1 MSKILV
7 TGGAGF
13 IGSHLVDKLVELGH
27 RVLVVDN
34 LVNGK
39 RENINP
45 KAEFHQVDICDF
57 ETMRLYF
64 KDIDFVFHLA
74 ALPRVPLSI
83 EDPIGT
89 SKVNI
94 SGTINVFEAAKQ
106 SKVKRVINTSS
117 SSVYGNQKTLPLK
130 EDMMPSPIS
139 PYGLQKWVGERF
151 AKIYS
156 ELYGLPVVSLRPFN
170 VYGPRIDV
178 NSGYSLALGKFL
190 KQKSEGKP
198 LTIYGDGEQT
208 RGYCY
213 VGDLVRAF
221 VLAMQSEKIK
231 GGETINAGS
240 DKSYT
245 VNFLADL
252 IGKEKVYGP
261 ERLGDIRHTQA
272 DVSKAKELLDWEPK
286 MDFTE
291 GVKRTIEWFESE
303 KLT

>member
-1 MSKILV
+1 MKVLV

-27 RVLVVDN
+27 EVLVMDN
-34 LVNGK
+34 LVSGK
-39 RENINP
+39 KENVNS
-45 KAEFHQVDICDF
+45 KSEFHQIDICDF
-57 ETMRLYF
+57 ETMRPYF
-64 KDIDFVFHLA
+64 KGADFVFHLA

-94 SGTINVFEAAKQ
+94 TGTINVFEAAKQ
-106 SKVKRVINTSS
+106 NGVKRVINTSS

-130 EDMMPSPIS
+130 EDMIPSPIS
-139 PYGLQKWVGERF
+139 PYGLQKWVGEQF

-170 VYGPRIDV
+170 VYGPRVDA

-190 KQKSEGKP
+190 KQKSQGKP
-198 LTIYGDGEQT
+198 LTIFGDGEQT

-221 VLAMQSEKIK
+221 ILAMQSEKIK
-231 GGETINAGS
+231 GGEVINAGS

-252 IGKEKVYGP
+252 IGKEKTYGP

-272 DVSKAKELLDWEPK
+272 DVSKAKDLLGWTPE
-286 MDFTE
+286 MDFVE
-291 GVKRTIEWFESE
+291 GVKETIKWFENQ
-303 KLT
+303 KLA